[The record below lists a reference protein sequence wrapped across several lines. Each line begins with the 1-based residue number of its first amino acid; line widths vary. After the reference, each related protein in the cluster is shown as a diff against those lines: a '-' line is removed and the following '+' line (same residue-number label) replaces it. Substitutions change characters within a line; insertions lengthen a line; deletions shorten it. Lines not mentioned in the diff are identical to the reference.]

1 MNQGIKYPLF
11 QWSLTLALLSGLLSR
26 YLLQTG
32 SPVMD
37 MSPGMQWIVAIL
49 ISLVPLTG
57 LVLGVMSWKR
67 KELQVGWSI
76 VAIVL
81 NAVQFLLVFVRVSL

>member
-1 MNQGIKYPLF
+1 MNQVRNPLF
-11 QWSLTLALLSGLLSR
+11 TWSLTLALLSGLLSR

-37 MSPGMQWIVAIL
+37 MSPGMQRVVAIL
-49 ISLVPLTG
+49 ISLVPLAG

-67 KELQVGWSI
+67 KELHVGWPI
-76 VAIVL
+76 VVMVF

>member
-1 MNQGIKYPLF
+1 MNQVKNPLF

-37 MSPGMQWIVAIL
+37 MSPGMQWVAAIL
-49 ISLVPLTG
+49 VSLVPLAG
-57 LVLGVMSWKR
+57 LLLGVMSWKR

-76 VAIVL
+76 VVIVL
-81 NAVQFLLVFVRVSL
+81 NAVQFLLVFVRVAI

>member
-1 MNQGIKYPLF
+1 MNQVRNPLF
-11 QWSLTLALLSGLLSR
+11 TWSLTLALLSGLLSR

-32 SPVMD
+32 SPV
-37 MSPGMQWIVAIL
+37 
-49 ISLVPLTG
+49 PLTG

-67 KELQVGWSI
+67 KELHVGWPI
-76 VAIVL
+76 VVMVF